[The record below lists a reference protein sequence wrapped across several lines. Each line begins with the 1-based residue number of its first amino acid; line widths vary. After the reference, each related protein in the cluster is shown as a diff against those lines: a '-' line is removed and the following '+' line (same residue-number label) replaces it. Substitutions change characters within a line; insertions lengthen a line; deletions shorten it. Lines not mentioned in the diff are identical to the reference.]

1 MRIIMDTS
9 CMVGLVDKGFRGHED
24 IKVIAADD
32 ANEIIIPSPAI
43 PETCYMLNK
52 KFGPGIE
59 LRFIEDIASVQLQVE
74 VLEFRDI
81 LRVPEI
87 IKKYRSLN
95 IGFVDAAITAICERL
110 HINKILTLD
119 HRHFNAIVPLGFDHF
134 DILV

>member
-9 CMVGLVDKGFRGHED
+9 CMIGLMDKGFKRHKD
-24 IKVIAADD
+24 IKDIAEDD
-32 ANEIIIPSPAI
+32 DNEIIIPSPAI
-43 PETCYMLNK
+43 PEICYMLNK
-52 KFGPGIE
+52 RFGPEIE

-74 VLEFRDI
+74 VLEFKDV

-87 IKKYRSLN
+87 IKKHRSLN

-110 HINKILTLD
+110 HLNKILTMD
-119 HRHFNAIVPLGFDHF
+119 HRHFNAMAPLGFDHF

>member
-9 CMVGLVDKGFRGHED
+9 CMLGLVDKGFKGHKD
-24 IKVIAADD
+24 IKNIAADD
-32 ANEIIIPSPAI
+32 DNEIIIPSPAI
-43 PETCYMLNK
+43 PEICYMLNK
-52 KFGPGIE
+52 RFGPEIE

-74 VLEFRDI
+74 VLEFKDV

-87 IKKYRSLN
+87 IKKHRSLN

-110 HINKILTLD
+110 HLNKILTMD
-119 HRHFNAIVPLGFDHF
+119 HRHFNAMAPLGFDHF